1 MQHSNNEKNHFY
13 IGNIFSDESQ
23 ILLLKNIQKKL
34 KKKYGLKNYHWNN
47 NLFSNMIYL
56 GYFTTEVAQIY
67 MDEIIS
73 HLLKSISERFSQLDC
88 SYTGFKLDYDKSYY
102 KISLK
107 FTDTNNYLESIIIP
121 YLHQNAILPI
131 YPKRKDIK
139 KPSIDLI
146 YFKKSY
152 VLGKKKD
159 LKEMKDSI
167 KIQYPIDT
175 FKINHISLIKG
186 TTTRSR
192 TGTPSTHDQMSL
204 FEINRYTFPL
214 KNTNNIST
222 NVPENISRKTNHS
235 NNIFTNVLENGINT
249 NNTNV
254 PEKNVSRNNNN
265 TNIFRNVP
273 ENVTTKT
280 NNTSIFRNVP
290 ENVTTKTNNTNIFSN
305 FTLNENLTKKTNNIK
320 NMSKNIYIKNNKKN
334 NTLINLD

>member
-56 GYFTTEVAQIY
+56 GYFTAEVAQIY

-121 YLHQNAILPI
+121 YLHQNAILPV

-167 KIQYPIDT
+167 KIQYPTDT

-204 FEINRYTFPL
+204 FEISRYTFPL
-214 KNTNNIST
+214 NNTNNISSNISENIIRKSNNT
-222 NVPENISRKTNHS
+222 NNISSNISENIIRKSNNTNNISSNVSENLSRKNNNTNIYTDFSENVSKKNNNTNIPENISRK
-235 NNIFTNVLENGINT
+235 
-249 NNTNV
+249 
-254 PEKNVSRNNNN
+254 NNN
-265 TNIFRNVP
+265 TNIYTDFS
-273 ENVTTKT
+273 ENVSKK
-280 NNTSIFRNVP
+280 N
-290 ENVTTKTNNTNIFSN
+290 NNTNIFSN
-305 FTLNENLTKKTNNIK
+305 FTLNENLTKK
-320 NMSKNIYIKNNKKN
+320 NNKKF
-334 NTLINLD
+334 D